1 MSGARVLVTGATGTT
16 GSRVAAGARSAG
28 ADVRTA
34 SRHGS
39 DVDFDWHDRG
49 TWPAALDG
57 CDRAYLVPPPG
68 LDVAP
73 SMVPF
78 IELARR
84 NGVERLVLLSNSV
97 FSMGGPGVG
106 AVHQALAEGGPD
118 DFVVL
123 RPSWFMQNVTGE
135 HYLARM
141 VADEDRIVT
150 ATGEGRVGFVD
161 ADDIAAVA
169 VHALLDEK
177 RPPAELVLTGPE
189 ALSYR
194 RVAEVVGAAR
204 GRPVAFEPVT
214 PAELVERLART
225 YPLPFARALA
235 ELDALIAAGAEDRV
249 TPDVERVTGRPPRSF
264 EQFAAAAFRSAG

>member
-1 MSGARVLVTGATGTT
+1 MSGFRALVTGATGTT

-28 ADVRTA
+28 AEVRTA

-49 TWPAALDG
+49 TWPAALEG
-57 CDRAYLVPPPG
+57 CDRAYLVPPAG
-68 LDVAP
+68 LVVAP
-73 SMVPF
+73 LMVPF

-84 NGVERLVLLSNSV
+84 NGVERLVLLGNSV
-97 FSMGGPGVG
+97 FPMGGPGVG

-123 RPSWFMQNVTGE
+123 RPSWFMQNVTGK

-141 VADEDRIVT
+141 VRDEDRIVT

-177 RPPAELVLTGPE
+177 RPATELVLTGPE

-194 RVAEVVGAAR
+194 RVAQVVGAAR
-204 GRPVAFEPVT
+204 GRPVAFESVT
-214 PAELVERLART
+214 QAELVERLART
-225 YPLPFARALA
+225 YPLPFAQALA
-235 ELDALIAAGAEDRV
+235 ELDAVIAAGAEDRV
-249 TPDVERVTGRPPRSF
+249 TPDVKRVTGRPPRSF
-264 EQFAAAAFRSAG
+264 EQFAAAAFWSAG

>member
-1 MSGARVLVTGATGTT
+1 
-16 GSRVAAGARSAG
+16 
-28 ADVRTA
+28 VRTA

-39 DVDFDWHDRG
+39 DVHFDWYDRG

-57 CDRAYLVPPPG
+57 CDRAYLLPPAG
-68 LDVAP
+68 LDLAP

-84 NGVERLVLLSNSV
+84 NGVERLVLLGNSV
-97 FSMGGPGVG
+97 FPMGGPGVG

-123 RPSWFMQNVTGE
+123 RPSWFMQNVTGK

-141 VADEDRIVT
+141 VRDEDRIVT

-177 RPPAELVLTGPE
+177 RPATELVLTGPE

-194 RVAEVVGAAR
+194 RVAQVVGAAR
-204 GRPVAFEPVT
+204 GRPVAFESVT

-225 YPLPFARALA
+225 YPLPFAQALA
-235 ELDALIAAGAEDRV
+235 ELDAVIAAGAEDRV
-249 TPDVERVTGRPPRSF
+249 TPDVKRVTGRPPRSF
-264 EQFAAAAFRSAG
+264 EQFAAAAFWSAG

>member
-1 MSGARVLVTGATGTT
+1 MLVTGATGTT
-16 GSRVAAGARSAG
+16 GSRVAEGARSAG
-28 ADVRTA
+28 AEVRTA

-39 DVDFDWHDRG
+39 DVDFDWHDRS

-57 CDRAYLVPPPG
+57 CDRAYLVPPAG

-78 IELARR
+78 IELARG

-97 FSMGGPGVG
+97 FPMGGPGVG

-141 VADEDRIVT
+141 VRAEDRIVT

-169 VHALLDEK
+169 VHALLDET
-177 RPPAELVLTGPE
+177 RPAAELVLTGPE

-194 RVAEVVGAAR
+194 RVAQIVGAAR
-204 GRPVAFEPVT
+204 DRRVAFEPVT
-214 PAELVERLART
+214 PAELAERLART
-225 YPLPFARALA
+225 YPLRFAQALA

>member
-1 MSGARVLVTGATGTT
+1 MSGFRALVTGATGTT

-28 ADVRTA
+28 AEVRTA

-49 TWPAALDG
+49 TWPAALEG
-57 CDRAYLVPPPG
+57 CDRAYLVPPAG
-68 LDVAP
+68 LVVAP
-73 SMVPF
+73 LMVPF

-84 NGVERLVLLSNSV
+84 NGVERLVLLGNSV
-97 FSMGGPGVG
+97 FPMGGPGVG

-123 RPSWFMQNVTGE
+123 RPSWFMQNVTGK

-141 VADEDRIVT
+141 VRDEDRIVT

-177 RPPAELVLTGPE
+177 RPATELVLTGPE
-189 ALSYR
+189 ALSDR
-194 RVAEVVGAAR
+194 RVAQVVGAAR
-204 GRPVAFEPVT
+204 GRPVAFESVT

-225 YPLPFARALA
+225 YPLPFAQALA
-235 ELDALIAAGAEDRV
+235 ELDAVIAAGAEDRV
-249 TPDVERVTGRPPRSF
+249 TPDVKRVTGRPPRSF
-264 EQFAAAAFRSAG
+264 EQFAAAAFWSAG

>member
-1 MSGARVLVTGATGTT
+1 MSGFRALVTGATGTT

-28 ADVRTA
+28 AEVRTA

-49 TWPAALDG
+49 TWPAALEG
-57 CDRAYLVPPPG
+57 CDRAYLVPPAG
-68 LDVAP
+68 LVVAP
-73 SMVPF
+73 LMVPF

-84 NGVERLVLLSNSV
+84 NGVERLVLLGNSV
-97 FSMGGPGVG
+97 FPMGGPGVG
-106 AVHQALAEGGPD
+106 AVHQALAEGGLD

-141 VADEDRIVT
+141 IRDEDRIVT

-177 RPPAELVLTGPE
+177 RPATELVLTGPE

-194 RVAEVVGAAR
+194 RVAQVVGAAR
-204 GRPVAFEPVT
+204 GRPVAFESVT
-214 PAELVERLART
+214 PAELAERLTRS
-225 YPLPFARALA
+225 YPPRFAQALA
-235 ELDALIAAGAEDRV
+235 GLDAVIATGAEDRV
-249 TPDVERVTGRPPRSF
+249 TSDVERVTGRPPRSF
-264 EQFAAAAFRSAG
+264 EQFAAAAFWSAG

>member
-1 MSGARVLVTGATGTT
+1 M
-16 GSRVAAGARSAG
+16 
-28 ADVRTA
+28 RTA

-39 DVDFDWHDRG
+39 DVAFDWHDRV
-49 TWPAALDG
+49 TWPAALGG
-57 CDRAYLVPPPG
+57 CDRVYLVPPPG

-97 FSMGGPGVG
+97 FPMGGPGVG
-106 AVHQALAEGGPD
+106 AVHQVLAEGDPN

-141 VADEDRIVT
+141 VRDQDGIVT

-161 ADDIAAVA
+161 ADDIAVVA

-177 RPPAELVLTGPE
+177 RPAAELVLTGPE

-225 YPLPFARALA
+225 YPLPFVQVLA
-235 ELDALIAAGAEDRV
+235 ELDAVIAAGAEDRV
-249 TPDVERVTGRPPRSF
+249 TPYIERVTGRPPRSF
-264 EQFAAAAFRSAG
+264 EQFAAAAFWSTG

>member
-1 MSGARVLVTGATGTT
+1 MSGVRVLVTGATGTT
-16 GSRVAAGARSAG
+16 GSHVAAGARSAG
-28 ADVRTA
+28 AEVRTA

-39 DVDFDWHDRG
+39 DVAFDWHDGG

-57 CDRAYLVPPPG
+57 CDRAYLVPPAG

-84 NGVERLVLLSNSV
+84 NGFERLVLLSNSV
-97 FSMGGPGVG
+97 FPMGGPGAG

-141 VADEDRIVT
+141 VRDEDRI
-150 ATGEGRVGFVD
+150 
-161 ADDIAAVA
+161 A

-177 RPPAELVLTGPE
+177 RPAAELVLTGPE

-194 RVAEVVGAAR
+194 RVAQIVGAAR

-214 PAELVERLART
+214 PAELAERLART
-225 YPLPFARALA
+225 YPLPFAQALA

>member
-1 MSGARVLVTGATGTT
+1 MRPGRLVAR
-16 GSRVAAGARSAG
+16 AAGARSAG
-28 ADVRTA
+28 AEVRTA
-34 SRHGS
+34 SRRGS
-39 DVDFDWHDRG
+39 DVALDWHAAS
-49 TWPAALDG
+49 TWPSALDG

-68 LDVAP
+68 ID
-73 SMVPF
+73 
-78 IELARR
+78 ARAFDGALYR
-84 NGVERLVLLSNSV
+84 AGPPQRRRRLVLLSNSV
-97 FSMGGPGVG
+97 FPMGGPGVG
-106 AVHQALAEGGPD
+106 AVHQALAEGGAD

-135 HYLARM
+135 HYVART
-141 VADEDRIVT
+141 VRDEDRIVT

-169 VHALLDEK
+169 VHALLDET
-177 RPPAELVLTGPE
+177 RPAAELVLTGPE

-194 RVAEVVGAAR
+194 RVAQIVGAAR

-225 YPLPFARALA
+225 YPLPFAQALA

-249 TPDVERVTGRPPRSF
+249 TPDVERVTGRRPRSF
-264 EQFAAAAFRSAG
+264 EQFAATAFRSAG

>member
-1 MSGARVLVTGATGTT
+1 
-16 GSRVAAGARSAG
+16 VAAGARSAG
-28 ADVRTA
+28 AEVRTA

-39 DVDFDWHDRG
+39 DVHFDWHDRD

-57 CDRAYLVPPPG
+57 CERAYLLPPAG
-68 LDVAP
+68 LDLAP

-84 NGVERLVLLSNSV
+84 NGVARLVLLGNSV
-97 FSMGGPGVG
+97 FPMGGPGVG
-106 AVHQALAEGGPD
+106 AVHQALAEGGLD

-141 VADEDRIVT
+141 IRDEDRIVT

-177 RPPAELVLTGPE
+177 RPAAELVLTGPE

-194 RVAEVVGAAR
+194 RVAQVVGAAR
-204 GRPVAFEPVT
+204 GRPVAFESVT
-214 PAELVERLART
+214 PAELAERLTRS
-225 YPLPFARALA
+225 YPPRFAQALA
-235 ELDALIAAGAEDRV
+235 GLDAVIATGAEDRV
-249 TPDVERVTGRPPRSF
+249 TSDVGRVTGRPPRSF
-264 EQFAAAAFRSAG
+264 EQFAAAAFWSAG